1 MIRRVILLVLLS
13 ASAWPAAAWA
23 CICSKAAPAPCQ
35 GLPKDDIVFL
45 GTVTEAETLPLAP
58 YEQPAARA
66 TRFHFHIDERFAGAD
81 TADLD
86 IFSGGDDGDC
96 AYRFRK
102 GAQYLVFPH
111 KANDGRLFATIC
123 GGTRFATEA
132 RALLPQLRAMRSGGR
147 VASVFGVIRR
157 GDSPFLASADD
168 PPGASDNPIP
178 HVALK
183 LRSRDDRFNTTTD
196 SDGAFSFYDMHP
208 GEYTITAIL
217 PTRTELEEKSAVGEL
232 PLLKLPAGAC
242 YEFNIIAL
250 PTGHIQG
257 SVLGPDGKPLRIA
270 ALELY
275 RAGRYDNSRP
285 GLWGFQGAKGVFDF
299 DHVGPGEY
307 VLVYNRLNRRD
318 PNSPFPRAFYPGVSD
333 IAEAKTI
340 ELKDGQQLSGV
351 SFQVKDGF
359 PTRQLRVQ
367 VKWEGAKLPGS
378 IVVSAKA
385 EHGINPEAQEVS
397 DTVFD
402 FTLLPDAR
410 YTISAFED
418 LDAAKMKALARA
430 SKSRGR
436 SRSRK
441 SAASTQPSVGS
452 TNCPVQTRIE
462 GATVVIDPSGESA
475 QEITLTLMAPSC
487 SEPKKRGFS
496 FCFRC

>member
-1 MIRRVILLVLLS
+1 MIRRAILLLLLLPF
-13 ASAWPAAAWA
+13 ARPAAAWA
-23 CICSKAAPAPCQ
+23 CICSKTAPALCQ
-35 GLPKDDIVFL
+35 GLPKDGIVFL

-66 TRFHFHIDERFAGAD
+66 TRFHFHVDERFAGAD
-81 TADLD
+81 AADLD

-96 AYRFRK
+96 SYRFRK
-102 GAQYLVFPH
+102 GAQYLVFTH
-111 KANDGRLFATIC
+111 QANDGRLFATIC

-132 RALLPQLRAMRSGGR
+132 RAMLPQLRAMRSSGR
-147 VASVFGVIRR
+147 VASVFGIIRR

-196 SDGAFSFYDMHP
+196 SDGAYSFYDVHP

-232 PLLKLPAGAC
+232 PILKLPAGAC

-257 SVLGPDGKPLRIA
+257 SVLGPDGKSLRIA

-299 DHVGPGEY
+299 DHVGAGEY
-307 VLVYNRLNRRD
+307 VLVYNRPNRRD
-318 PNSPFPRAFYPGVSD
+318 PNSPFPRAFYPGVSE
-333 IAEAKTI
+333 IAEAKSI

-351 SFQVKDGF
+351 SFKVRNGF
-359 PTRQLRVQ
+359 PTKQLRVRL
-367 VKWEGAKLPGS
+367 KWEGAKLPGS

-385 EHGINPEAQEVS
+385 EHGINPEAQQVS

-402 FTLLPDAR
+402 FTLLFDAR

-418 LDAAKMKALARA
+418 LDAAKMAALARA
-430 SKSRGR
+430 SKTRGT

-441 SAASTQPSVGS
+441 KNAASPPSDA
-452 TNCPVQTRIE
+452 TANCPALTRLQ
-462 GATVVIDPSGESA
+462 AASVVIDPSSEAS
-475 QEITLTLMAPSC
+475 QEITLTLAAPTC
-487 SEPKKRGFS
+487 N
-496 FCFRC
+496 